1 MGTNL
6 FHGPSNATMDAK
18 GRFALPS
25 ALRKQMPDDVDN
37 SLVITCDPAS
47 DCLLVYPPS
56 TWHAVLE
63 DLLSRSNTNQ
73 IVKQFQR
80 KFVGNAREV
89 DLDANGR
96 LLIPPVLRE
105 YAHLNSKLVLAGMGK
120 NIELWNEQDWAAQN
134 DELKDL
140 MNSGEAAELLD
151 GFSY

>member
-1 MGTNL
+1 
-6 FHGPSNATMDAK
+6 MDAK
-18 GRFALPS
+18 GRFALPG
-25 ALRKQMPDDVDN
+25 ALRKQMPDDVDK

-47 DCLLVYPPS
+47 DCLLIYPPS
-56 TWHAVLE
+56 TWHVVLE
-63 DLLSRSNTNQ
+63 DLLSRANTNK

-89 DLDANGR
+89 ELDANGR

>member
-1 MGTNL
+1 MGAKL

-18 GRFALPS
+18 GRFALPA

-37 SLVITCDPAS
+37 SLIITCDPAT
-47 DCLLVYPPS
+47 DCLLIYPPS
-56 TWHAVLE
+56 TWHNVLE
-63 DLLSRSNTNQ
+63 DLLSRSNMNRV
-73 IVKQFQR
+73 VKQFQR

-89 DLDANGR
+89 EFDANGR

-134 DELKDL
+134 EELKDL
-140 MNSGEAAELLD
+140 MNSDEAAELLA
-151 GFSY
+151 GFNY

>member
-1 MGTNL
+1 
-6 FHGPSNATMDAK
+6 MDAK
-18 GRFALPS
+18 GRFALPA

-47 DCLLVYPPS
+47 DCLLIYPLS
-56 TWHAVLE
+56 TWRNVLE
-63 DLLSRSNTNQ
+63 DLLSRSNMNRV
-73 IVKQFQR
+73 VKQFQR

-89 DLDANGR
+89 DFDANGR

-140 MNSGEAAELLD
+140 MNSGEAAELLA
-151 GFSY
+151 GFNY

>member
-1 MGTNL
+1 MGAKL

-18 GRFALPS
+18 GRFALPA

-37 SLVITCDPAS
+37 SLVITCDPAT
-47 DCLLVYPPS
+47 DCLLIYPPS
-56 TWHAVLE
+56 TWHNVLE
-63 DLLSRSNTNQ
+63 DLLSRSNMNRV
-73 IVKQFQR
+73 VKQFQR

-89 DLDANGR
+89 EFDANGR

-134 DELKDL
+134 EELKDL
-140 MNSGEAAELLD
+140 MNSDEAAELLA
-151 GFSY
+151 GFNY